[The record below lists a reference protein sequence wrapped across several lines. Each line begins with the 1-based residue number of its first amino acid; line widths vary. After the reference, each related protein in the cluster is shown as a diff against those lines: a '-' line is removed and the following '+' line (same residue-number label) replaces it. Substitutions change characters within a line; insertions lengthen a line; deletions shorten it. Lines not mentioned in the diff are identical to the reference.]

1 MMRRHR
7 VRLLLSCLRTIPGVT
22 LRNRK
27 TPNSRPHPRSVRYK
41 ARLVP
46 DRARSV
52 WGNQLSN
59 DYHKRASMHMHTR
72 LYIEGL
78 CVRAGGPRVGVAGLA
93 QPQRIERLENVQGA
107 ERLLDKVQ
115 TFDSRES
122 SCSKVREWEGTF
134 AVVALRSC
142 GSCVDRYLMSASED
156 RQHRGN
162 VCIGSQSSIFCHH
175 LITGSRSIN
184 RSRS

>member
-1 MMRRHR
+1 MRRHR
-7 VRLLLSCLRTIPGVT
+7 VRLLLSCLRPIPGVT

-27 TPNSRPHPRSVRYK
+27 TPNSRPRPRSVRHK
-41 ARLVP
+41 ARSVP

-52 WGNQLSN
+52 WGSQLSN
-59 DYHKRASMHMHTR
+59 DYYNRASMH
-72 LYIEGL
+72 IEGL
-78 CVRAGGPRVGVAGLA
+78 CVRADGPRVGVAGLA